1 MEDHVYRELNRPV
14 PSWLGVPSIIG
25 ATPFINRYFALEWVA
40 FTQVKPEDYI
50 QPAYNVLD
58 QSTAFSIEPHFALQL
73 SGALAHV
80 IRTANA
86 LTNKTSVMVEFV
98 NGFTFNERYRP
109 SRVDQI
115 GELPDNLPSAN
126 LDRERVDLLTGIY
139 SRDEAIAR
147 IKAAQQ
153 IGIKVLIYINRA
165 FVRFYPSGD
174 WNFHAVLAPAGNYC
188 VNATIPGA
196 AIVITNAT
204 WSHLSKPENSFLSN
218 PESIILSN
226 RIEDSP
232 APTVA
237 PLLTIT
243 QGNPIVMTTTDSE
256 LSSQDDVRRISPPPR
271 VPAPTPERPSPHYSP
286 YPSESGEDQATAN
299 ITRILENVFK
309 DEDDFMP
316 LATFNHT
323 APPAALNEIDPNID
337 HTMSELPTLHVVQSN
352 LAHADVDYQYVP
364 HYKDKPFANDCPCGL
379 KYLLQRAFDLGA
391 NEQLNKIRDQF
402 AGLQYNQEAS
412 TSSAVTRMKGKEK
425 ETGKLIVHPIYGSN
439 AQNALIPVRYTP
451 YASKFRTSG

>member
-1 MEDHVYRELNRPV
+1 
-14 PSWLGVPSIIG
+14 LGVPSIIG
-25 ATPFINRYFALEWVA
+25 ATPFINRYFALEWVV
-40 FTQVKPEDYI
+40 FTQVKAEDYL

-58 QSTAFSIEPHFALQL
+58 QSTAFAIEPNFGLQL

-86 LTNKTSVMVEFV
+86 LTNKTPVMVEFV

-109 SRVDQI
+109 SRVEQI
-115 GELPDNLPSAN
+115 GELPPNLPSAN
-126 LDRERVDLLTGIY
+126 LDRERIDLLTGIY

-147 IKAAQQ
+147 IKAVRSMGVQ
-153 IGIKVLIYINRA
+153 VLIYINRA
-165 FVRFYPSGD
+165 FVKFYPSGD
-174 WNFHAVLAPAGNYC
+174 WNFHAALAPAGNYC

-218 PESIILSN
+218 PDSIVLSN

-232 APTVA
+232 SPTVA

-243 QGNPIVMTTTDSE
+243 QGSAVITTATDSD
-256 LSSQDDVRRISPPPR
+256 LSSQDDVRRLSPPPR
-271 VPAPTPERPSPHYSP
+271 VPAPTPEKSTPRYSP
-286 YPSESGEDQATAN
+286 YPSESSEDQATAN

-316 LATFNHT
+316 LATFNHVEPPV
-323 APPAALNEIDPNID
+323 APSEVNPNID
-337 HTMSELPTLHVVQSN
+337 HVMNEPPVLHVVQSH
-352 LAHADVDYQYVP
+352 LAHADMDYQYVP
-364 HYKDKPFANDCPCGL
+364 HYKDKPFSSDCPCGL

-391 NEQLNKIRDQF
+391 SEQLGKIRDQF
-402 AGLQYNQEAS
+402 ASIQYRQEATASSSSSSSSS
-412 TSSAVTRMKGKEK
+412 TLRGKNKGK
-425 ETGKLIVHPIYGSN
+425 ETGKLITHPIYGSN